1 MEVWGVGAARPPE
14 GDIVLGPLSPNG
26 VLLAKP
32 VSNFSSTAAC
42 ISFVYTGLALLRVF
56 QNSLSAF
63 ACFQTYVP
71 NN

>member
-1 MEVWGVGAARPPE
+1 MDVWAVGAAQTLGR
-14 GDIVLGPLSPNG
+14 DIVLGPLSPNG

-32 VSNFSSTAAC
+32 VSNFSNTAAC

-63 ACFQTYVP
+63 ACSRAYVP